1 MIVFVGG
8 KAFQITRIDGT
19 QWAICILCALFC
31 LPWAVVL
38 RCIPDKYAKV
48 VFDFVGKI
56 FMAVLLP
63 VLKVLAV
70 VFRPVA
76 KAWAAVSATVLAP
89 MKRFWHRNLSRL
101 MWWKKKEDVAAR
113 KDDEEAGEKTSKIV
127 PRTAPSNL
135 PPITLTTMD

>member
-1 MIVFVGG
+1 
-8 KAFQITRIDGT
+8 
-19 QWAICILCALFC
+19 
-31 LPWAVVL
+31 
-38 RCIPDKYAKV
+38 
-48 VFDFVGKI
+48 
-56 FMAVLLP
+56 MAVLLP

-127 PRTAPSNL
+127 PRTARRTCPNYFDYDGLISADFSCCLNYCFSS
-135 PPITLTTMD
+135 P